1 MYNNLSS
8 LSGEHLSYKETDITK
23 ILDSIAISYANKIA
37 IKMDQQVITYK
48 DLIKQAKTLAFQL
61 QNLNI
66 SKEEPIGILLEP
78 SIESII
84 AQLGIL
90 YSGGTCVPL
99 DKIQPTLRLQNMLNN
114 LDCNILI
121 TKEAEKDRLNLR
133 KILTIEELNQK
144 KYKSLDKNINL
155 TFTHR
160 THILHTSG
168 TTGTPKSVQI
178 MAKGIMRLAFNT
190 EFCPFKSSDIVSHI
204 SNPTFD
210 ASLFEIYGAL
220 LNGCTLQI
228 ISKQKIL
235 SPNLLQEEI
244 KNNNVTIMAI
254 TTALFN
260 IIALSKPDTFQ
271 GVTSI
276 VVGGE
281 PANSFAMKQVLI
293 HSKVENLRNGYG
305 PTECTTYAS
314 TRHITLEYLDTNKTI
329 DIGKPIN
336 NTEIFILNNQ
346 MDVVSKGEIGE
357 IGISGDGVSRCYAN
371 NDIENSEKFITL
383 KVNNIEKKIFRTG
396 DIGLINPNNYIECYG
411 RKDNQIKIR
420 GHRINLEE
428 IEQEI
433 LHSNLVESVVVD
445 IIKPIE
451 IQYESYIMAYIVPK
465 KEFYPS
471 DLKEKISK
479 ILPDYMIPR
488 ISLVPYIAINQN
500 GKADKK
506 KLYEMS
512 KENQYIDT
520 GNDTE
525 TITKLK
531 DLWGKLLNYSLINTE
546 DNFFELGGSSLQ
558 VATLVMDIEKYF
570 DVKISII
577 ELYNNPILK
586 ELAQLIELKQKNI
599 NSTLGDNIIE
609 ILRSDGNIEL
619 PEFEKE
625 FSCVNWLSK
634 SEGRI
639 FLTGGT
645 GFLGAFFL
653 NDLCKEKNI
662 QEIYCL
668 VRAKNI
674 QDGLDKIII
683 NQKKYDL
690 WNEANLEKIRVICG
704 HLDQNQFGISDKEY
718 EDLSQK
724 ISCIFHLGAHVNYI
738 QPYSIHKPANVIGT
752 LNVIK
757 FSVNKRVKPLHY
769 TSSIA
774 AFGPTGFFNKVS
786 HLSEDEPLDK
796 HLDCLKYDTG
806 YSQSQWV
813 AEKIIVRAQKRGL
826 PINIYRPGF
835 IMGDSQRGIG
845 NEKDFVARFLKGCI
859 EIGVFPK
866 LEKQKKEFIAVD
878 YVSNSLL
885 NISKKMSYH
894 QSYNFVPLNPNDSIS
909 LIELHGYLLKYGYNL
924 ELVEYKEWVDIL
936 EKSGDLSS
944 NPLLPLLPMLK
955 EPVYE
960 TMTRWEVY
968 ENMPIY
974 QSHNVKKTLGEN
986 LESPTLNQE
995 ILHKYLNYW
1004 IKSKFITRKVS

>member
-1 MYNNLSS
+1 
-8 LSGEHLSYKETDITK
+8 
-23 ILDSIAISYANKIA
+23 
-37 IKMDQQVITYK
+37 
-48 DLIKQAKTLAFQL
+48 
-61 QNLNI
+61 
-66 SKEEPIGILLEP
+66 
-78 SIESII
+78 
-84 AQLGIL
+84 
-90 YSGGTCVPL
+90 
-99 DKIQPTLRLQNMLNN
+99 
-114 LDCNILI
+114 
-121 TKEAEKDRLNLR
+121 
-133 KILTIEELNQK
+133 
-144 KYKSLDKNINL
+144 
-155 TFTHR
+155 
-160 THILHTSG
+160 
-168 TTGTPKSVQI
+168 
-178 MAKGIMRLAFNT
+178 
-190 EFCPFKSSDIVSHI
+190 
-204 SNPTFD
+204 
-210 ASLFEIYGAL
+210 
-220 LNGCTLQI
+220 
-228 ISKQKIL
+228 
-235 SPNLLQEEI
+235 
-244 KNNNVTIMAI
+244 
-254 TTALFN
+254 
-260 IIALSKPDTFQ
+260 
-271 GVTSI
+271 
-276 VVGGE
+276 
-281 PANSFAMKQVLI
+281 
-293 HSKVENLRNGYG
+293 
-305 PTECTTYAS
+305 
-314 TRHITLEYLDTNKTI
+314 
-329 DIGKPIN
+329 
-336 NTEIFILNNQ
+336 
-346 MDVVSKGEIGE
+346 
-357 IGISGDGVSRCYAN
+357 ISGDGVSRCYAN

-479 ILPDYMIPR
+479 ILPDYMMPR

-668 VRAKNI
+668 V
-674 QDGLDKIII
+674 
-683 NQKKYDL
+683 
-690 WNEANLEKIRVICG
+690 
-704 HLDQNQFGISDKEY
+704 
-718 EDLSQK
+718 
-724 ISCIFHLGAHVNYI
+724 
-738 QPYSIHKPANVIGT
+738 
-752 LNVIK
+752 
-757 FSVNKRVKPLHY
+757 
-769 TSSIA
+769 
-774 AFGPTGFFNKVS
+774 
-786 HLSEDEPLDK
+786 
-796 HLDCLKYDTG
+796 
-806 YSQSQWV
+806 
-813 AEKIIVRAQKRGL
+813 
-826 PINIYRPGF
+826 
-835 IMGDSQRGIG
+835 
-845 NEKDFVARFLKGCI
+845 
-859 EIGVFPK
+859 
-866 LEKQKKEFIAVD
+866 
-878 YVSNSLL
+878 
-885 NISKKMSYH
+885 
-894 QSYNFVPLNPNDSIS
+894 
-909 LIELHGYLLKYGYNL
+909 
-924 ELVEYKEWVDIL
+924 
-936 EKSGDLSS
+936 
-944 NPLLPLLPMLK
+944 
-955 EPVYE
+955 
-960 TMTRWEVY
+960 
-968 ENMPIY
+968 
-974 QSHNVKKTLGEN
+974 
-986 LESPTLNQE
+986 
-995 ILHKYLNYW
+995 
-1004 IKSKFITRKVS
+1004 